1 MSFEANLIQWIES
14 SFDSSFPNALTP
26 HQANSGNVAADET
39 RARSGQSPSPFE
51 GSALDAFL
59 QSSPDA
65 TIICAADGLMRFIN
79 PAAQRL
85 LGYNALE
92 IIGQKFASLLMP
104 VPADELAL
112 SQNYWDGAASSGLL
126 RARKRNAE
134 IFPVELARTEIT
146 APEGS
151 FVFVRMRETSSK
163 QRLEQRNAELVQE
176 ILHLSRY
183 KVLGE
188 LASAITHELNQPL
201 TAIAGYAAAA
211 RATAAHA
218 GGDEAREQTELLD
231 KLAGQ
236 TVRCGQIVQ
245 RLKRLVGERSIDR
258 VYGDL
263 CSTVEESVQIAAM
276 GWAKHGIDI
285 SVSVPPKPLIT
296 LMDRLQIQLL
306 VTNLVR
312 NAMDELAAWPH
323 ERKIEVSLALVSG
336 DMAELIVADTGP
348 GIAPG
353 AFESIFDSFHTTKPE
368 GLGVGLALAR
378 RIAEAHKGHLSAANR
393 PTGGAAF
400 RFRVPTHAS
409 VRVGE

>member
-1 MSFEANLIQWIES
+1 MQWIES
-14 SFDSSFPNALTP
+14 NFDSPFNSPFTS
-26 HQANSGNVAADET
+26 HRANSGLVATDET
-39 RARSGQSPSPFE
+39 WTQPGQSAPSPFE
-51 GSALDAFL
+51 GSGLDAFL
-59 QSSPDA
+59 QASPDA
-65 TIICAADGLMRFIN
+65 TVVCATNGEMRYIN

-85 LGYNALE
+85 LGYDAFD
-92 IIGQKFASLLMP
+92 IVGQKFASLLMP
-104 VPADELAL
+104 VPADDLAL
-112 SQNYWDGAASSGLL
+112 SQGYWDCAASNGIL

-134 IFPVELARTEIT
+134 IFPVELAKSEVTT
-146 APEGS
+146 PEGS
-151 FVFVRMRETSSK
+151 FVFVRMREDSSK

-176 ILHLSRY
+176 VLHLSRY

-211 RATAAHA
+211 RATASQAA
-218 GGDEAREQTELLD
+218 SGDAKEMLELLD
-231 KLAGQ
+231 KLSAQ

-263 CSTVEESVQIAAM
+263 CSTIEESVQIAAM

-312 NAMDELAAWPH
+312 NAMDELATWPN
-323 ERKIEVSLALVSG
+323 ERKIEVSLALISSQ
-336 DMAELIVADTGP
+336 MAELIVADTGP
-348 GIAPG
+348 GISPA

-378 RIAEAHKGHLSAANR
+378 RIAEAHRGHLSAANR
-393 PTGGAAF
+393 PGGGAAF
-400 RFRVPTHAS
+400 RFLVPIHAS